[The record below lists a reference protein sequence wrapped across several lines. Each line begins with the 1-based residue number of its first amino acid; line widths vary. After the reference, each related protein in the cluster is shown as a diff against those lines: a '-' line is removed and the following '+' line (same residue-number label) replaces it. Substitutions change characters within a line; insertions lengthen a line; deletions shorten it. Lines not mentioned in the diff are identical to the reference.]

1 MTKESIDER
10 LLAAQV
16 AIDNSMNIP
25 SILTAVTPF
34 GYDLIRF
41 QAARALYE
49 ECMALVAVQKKEY
62 GDQYEATATVE
73 KAWAAA
79 DFAYKDALQIA
90 RLAFRDDNQAQAALL
105 LNGRRK
111 RTLGGWIEQTSVFYT
126 NLLADPDKITAMSA
140 YTYDAIKLGAEN
152 ELVLAVIAA
161 NAVQEGEKG
170 EAHDATK
177 ARDAKMDEL
186 DQFIADYKLVAQ
198 VALSRTSQT
207 LDQLGFGSIA

>member
-16 AIDNSMNIP
+16 AIDNSMNIS

-49 ECMALVAVQKKEY
+49 ECMALVALQKKEY

-126 NLLADPDKITAMSA
+126 NLLSDPDKIAAMSA

-152 ELVLAVIAA
+152 ELILAVIAA
-161 NAVQEGEKG
+161 NAVQEEEKG

-177 ARDAKMDEL
+177 ARDAKVDEL

-207 LDQLGFGSIA
+207 LDQLGFGAIA